1 MPFVILYVQIFIQH
15 FHPAKQQPDLPK
27 RKLLEDAPPESSD
40 DAELWRALLMKDKQK
55 MSKTLVSTDVIAN
68 NLSDKPIDFVPE
80 ETVVRR
86 RGDES
91 ERDEKSGGSTPRS
104 PGTPTQDQEVIGNPP
119 LAIGNPPLAE
129 SPSKPKLSYRQRAAA
144 AAAQEED
151 EDKISAGDMSSGGSS
166 SDSESSSSEEGEI
179 SDDDDDDAGKEDKK
193 DEKSGSDQ
201 DGNEKTSPS
210 PKEVRG
216 EDNNSDGSK
225 SPRKESETG
234 QENRE
239 IRTENVDDQDQDV
252 SKLYAL

>member
-1 MPFVILYVQIFIQH
+1 MLIHNFPNFCLNYISLAQ
-15 FHPAKQQPDLPK
+15 QQPDLPK

-55 MSKTLVSTDVIAN
+55 MSQTLVSTDVIAN

-179 SDDDDDDAGKEDKK
+179 SDDDDEDAGKEDKK
-193 DEKSGSDQ
+193 DEKSGSDV
-201 DGNEKTSPS
+201 DEKTSKS
-210 PKEVRG
+210 PKEVKA
-216 EDNNSDGSK
+216 EDDNSDGSK
-225 SPRKESETG
+225 SPIKDSEYV

-239 IRTENVDDQDQDV
+239 LRTENENVDDQDQDV